1 MGLQRKLGAEN
12 EELSAS
18 LEEAE
23 AALAQEEGKNL
34 KLTLEYA
41 ALKAATEK
49 KASEK
54 DEELET
60 ATLLS
65 PRRPPDAMLPVMLPS
80 RLTPV
85 PMSWPS
91 PAMKPVSLWS
101 NPSVHEN
108 WPRA

>member
-1 MGLQRKLGAEN
+1 MSGGGKSSVEVEKLQRKLGAEN

-60 ATLLS
+60 ARKNHQKQLGALQVKK
-65 PRRPPDAMLPVMLPS
+65 RC
-80 RLTPV
+80 
-85 PMSWPS
+85 
-91 PAMKPVSLWS
+91 
-101 NPSVHEN
+101 
-108 WPRA
+108 